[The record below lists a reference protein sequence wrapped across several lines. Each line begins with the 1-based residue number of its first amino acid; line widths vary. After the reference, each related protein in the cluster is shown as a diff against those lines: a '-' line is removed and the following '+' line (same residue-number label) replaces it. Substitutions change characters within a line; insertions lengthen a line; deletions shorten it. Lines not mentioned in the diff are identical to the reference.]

1 MAAIILPTVW
11 NRQPTGPLDIDQ
23 GNPLTEGIIFVS
35 HGGVSGYDP
44 ITRTFPTTVNASVTQ
59 GGVGPSGKAEVFA
72 TSGYREYAHADSL
85 IFANGYSV
93 LSVARPTS
101 LAAQSGL
108 AAKWDTP
115 SGVNVPMSFF
125 VRASGELA
133 LWRNVAGT
141 NNGTYGTTTTDGG
154 TTGTSVISTNR
165 DFVASVDMGSTAH
178 NAANLYVD
186 GYRRFSGWTFGPS
199 GSDVALSEPAGSKFG
214 VGVSNG
220 GANSWQ
226 GNIYLT
232 ICWNRRLTS
241 KEHALLHANPWQI
254 FQPTARRIFL
264 NTVAGS
270 GVTGTLARTNANDT
284 SAASG
289 TTTVLGTLA
298 KTNANDT
305 SAASGTTTV
314 LGTLAKTNANDT
326 SAASGTV
333 GSGGST
339 GTVAY
344 TNANDTVVASGKTT
358 ILGVLS
364 KTNANDSVV
373 AAGWAGRITGT
384 LAKTNANDT
393 VVANGNSGTATTST
407 SAPTE
412 PNSIDW
418 GALVAKTWGKDYVKP
433 EWDYEFSNGR
443 RFLEKKNPYA

>member
-11 NRQPTGPLDIDQ
+11 NRQPPGPLDIDR
-23 GNPLTEGIIFVS
+23 GNPLTEGITFVVQ
-35 HGGVSGYDP
+35 GQASGYDA
-44 ITRTFPTTVNASVTQ
+44 ITKTFPTTSGSTVTQ
-59 GGVGPSGKAEVFA
+59 GGVGPSGRAEIFSS
-72 TSGYREYAHADSL
+72 SGFREFAHADSL

-93 LSVARPTS
+93 LSVARSTS
-101 LAAQSGL
+101 LASQSGL

-115 SGVNVPMSFF
+115 SGINVPMTFL
-125 VRASGELA
+125 VRSSGELG
-133 LWRNVAGT
+133 LWRNVGGT
-141 NNGTYGTTTTDGG
+141 SNGTYGTTTTDGG

-165 DFVASVDMGSTAH
+165 DFVASVDAGANVH
-178 NAANLYVD
+178 DAANLYVD

-199 GSDVALSEPAGSKFG
+199 GSNVALSEPTGSRFG
-214 VGVSNG
+214 VGTSNG
-220 GANSWQ
+220 ATSTWQ

-232 ICWNRRLTS
+232 VCWNRRLS
-241 KEHALLHANPWQI
+241 AKEHALLHANPWQI
-254 FQPTARRIFL
+254 FQPTARRIFI

-289 TTTVLGTLA
+289 TTTVVGSLA

-344 TNANDTVVASGKTT
+344 TNANDSVVASGKTT

-393 VVANGNSGTATTST
+393 VVANGNAGTATTST
-407 SAPTE
+407 TAP
-412 PNSIDW
+412 DR
-418 GALVAKTWGKDYVKP
+418 A
-433 EWDYEFSNGR
+433 
-443 RFLEKKNPYA
+443 